1 MSRIKKLL
9 TIHDIFGKTMK
20 KKDIK
25 DFSQSKLA
33 EWFKANGEKPYRAG
47 QIFKWVY
54 LRQADTFDEMT
65 DLSKLT
71 RELLENNFNISR
83 LEKSNIETSRDGT
96 KKYLFRL
103 EDGEYT
109 ECVLIPGK
117 ERYTLCISSQVGC
130 AQGCRFC
137 LTARGGF
144 KRNLTTGEIVAQVRD
159 ILNDLPRKEG
169 DPETTKPFQNIVFM
183 GMGEPLANFQH
194 VSEALEIIMNPDYG
208 LKFSSRK
215 VTLSTCGFIDRFQ
228 ELGTRFGLNLAVS
241 LNATDNETRSY
252 LMPINKTYPLEKLID
267 ACVRYP
273 ISPRNKITFEYILMK
288 GVNDSESDALKLTR
302 LLSKVKAKINL
313 IPFNEF
319 EGCEFKR
326 PDNESIDRFLTI
338 LLDKGY
344 TAIIRKSMGPDISAA
359 CGQLRA
365 NQICPRVKTE
375 KIEPD
380 DNQ

>member
-1 MSRIKKLL
+1 
-9 TIHDIFGKTMK
+9 MK

-25 DFSQSKLA
+25 DFSQTKLA
-33 EWFKANGEKPYRAG
+33 EWLKENGEKPYRAG

-54 LRQADTFDEMT
+54 LRQADSFAEMT
-65 DLSKLT
+65 DLSKIT
-71 RELLENNFNISR
+71 RDFLEKNFTISR

-137 LTARGGF
+137 LTAKGGF
-144 KRNLTTGEIVAQVRD
+144 KRNLSTSEIVAQVRD
-159 ILNDLPRKEG
+159 ILHDLPRKDG
-169 DPETTKPFQNIVFM
+169 DPETAKPFQNIVFM
-183 GMGEPLANFQH
+183 GMGEPLANFHH
-194 VSEALEIIMNPDYG
+194 VAEALEIIMNPDYG

-215 VTLSTCGFIDRFQ
+215 VTLSTCGLVDRFQ
-228 ELGTRFGLNLAVS
+228 DLGNRFALNLAVS
-241 LNATDNETRSY
+241 LNATDNETRSR
-252 LMPINKTYPLEKLID
+252 LMPINRAHPLEKLID
-267 ACVRYP
+267 ACIHYP
-273 ISPRNKITFEYILMK
+273 ISGRSKITFEYILMK
-288 GVNDSESDALKLTR
+288 GVNDSEKNAHEMAR
-302 LLSKVKAKINL
+302 LLSRVRAKINL

-326 PDNESIDRFLTI
+326 PDDETVDRFLSI
-338 LLDKGY
+338 LLNKGY
-344 TAIIRKSMGPDISAA
+344 TAIVRKSMGPDISAA

-365 NQICPRVKTE
+365 NQIRPREMEPNKTTCD
-375 KIEPD
+375 PS
-380 DNQ
+380 

>member
-9 TIHDIFGKTMK
+9 TIHDIFGKYMK
-20 KKDIK
+20 KKELK
-25 DFSQSKLA
+25 DFSQNKLA
-33 EWFKANGEKPYRAG
+33 DWLKENGEKPYRAG

-54 LRQADTFDEMT
+54 LRQADSFDDMT
-65 DLSKLT
+65 DLSKHT
-71 RELLENNFNISR
+71 REFLKSNFTISR
-83 LEKSNIETSRDGT
+83 LEKSNIEISRDGT

-117 ERYTLCISSQVGC
+117 DRFTLCISSQVGC

-144 KRNLTTGEIVAQVRD
+144 KRNLTTGEIVAQIRD

-169 DPETTKPFQNIVFM
+169 DPETVKPFQNIVFM
-183 GMGEPLANFQH
+183 GMGEPLANFDH

-215 VTLSTCGFIDRFQ
+215 ITLSTCGFINRFD
-228 ELGTRFGLNLAVS
+228 ELGHGFGINLAVS
-241 LNATDNETRSY
+241 LNATDNETRSF
-252 LMPINKTYPLEKLID
+252 LMPINKTYPIEKLID
-267 ACVRYP
+267 ACIHFP
-273 ISPRNKITFEYILMK
+273 ISIRGKITFEYILIK
-288 GVNDSESDALKLTR
+288 GVNDSEENALELTR
-302 LLSKVKAKINL
+302 LLAPVKAKINL

-326 PDNESIDRFLTI
+326 PDDETIDTFLSI
-338 LLDKGY
+338 LLSRGY
-344 TAIIRKSMGPDISAA
+344 TAIIRKSMGQDISAA

-365 NQICPRVKTE
+365 NQICPKVKTE